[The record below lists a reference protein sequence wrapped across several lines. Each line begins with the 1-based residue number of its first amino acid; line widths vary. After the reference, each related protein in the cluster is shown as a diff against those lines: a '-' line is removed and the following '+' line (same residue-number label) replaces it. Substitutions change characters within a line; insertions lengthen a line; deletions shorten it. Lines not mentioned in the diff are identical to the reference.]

1 MRVIMSIATTTVGEA
16 IRRKVLL
23 VILMC
28 GLLFLTVA
36 PMLGNLTARQETSSL
51 KGLMLAI
58 IKLTGA
64 LIALVL
70 TIYIIPNEI
79 ERRTIYTI
87 LSKPVQRWQFILGK
101 YLGAV
106 FSLGLMM
113 LLMGVVLIVSF
124 HFVQHGLTASVDFAE
139 LGDIAKGPLAYFMQA
154 SLLAAV
160 AIFFSTF
167 VTPTLNFFLAGGTYF
182 VGVFLG
188 NIYESFATG
197 QGSVLMKMMAQIMYT
212 VLPNFSYYDIQNP
225 IINPGSEI
233 RNEGMHLVLITLYF
247 VLYAGIL
254 LVGSVLVFDKREV

>member
-1 MRVIMSIATTTVGEA
+1 MRVIFSIATTTVGEA

-28 GLLFLTVA
+28 GVLFLSVA
-36 PMLGNLTARQETSSL
+36 PMLGSLTAREETSNL

-106 FSLGLMM
+106 LALGLMM
-113 LLMGVVLIVSF
+113 LLMAIVLILSF
-124 HFVQHGLTASVDFAE
+124 HLVKNGVTLHFDYATM
-139 LGDIAKGPLAYFMQA
+139 GDIAKGPLAYFMQG

-167 VTPTLNFFLAGGTYF
+167 VSPTLNFFLAGGTYF
-182 VGVFLG
+182 VGIFLSS
-188 NIYESFATG
+188 IYETFATG
-197 QGSVLMKMMAQIMYT
+197 PQVGGMKVVAQIMYT
-212 VLPNFSYYDIQNP
+212 VLPNFSYYDVQNP
-225 IINPGSEI
+225 IVNPNVQI
-233 RNEGMHLVLITLYF
+233 QNESMHFILIALYF
-247 VLYAGIL
+247 VMYAGIL
-254 LVGSVLVFDKREV
+254 LVGSVLVFDRREL

>member
-1 MRVIMSIATTTVGEA
+1 MKVILSIATTTVGEA

-23 VILMC
+23 VILLC
-28 GLLFLTVA
+28 GVLFLSVA
-36 PMLGNLTARQETSSL
+36 PMLGSLTVRQETSNL

-106 FSLGLMM
+106 LSIGLMM
-113 LLMGVVLIVSF
+113 LLMTVVLILSF
-124 HFVQHGLTASVDFAE
+124 HLVQNGLTLHFDLQTMGEIS
-139 LGDIAKGPLAYFMQA
+139 KGPLAFFLQA

-167 VTPTLNFFLAGGTYF
+167 VSPTLNFFLAGGTYF
-182 VGVFLG
+182 VGIFLSS
-188 NIYESFATG
+188 IYDSFASG
-197 QGSVLMKMMAQIMYT
+197 PSQGAMKALAQVMYT
-212 VLPNFSYYDIQNP
+212 VLPNFSFYDIQNP
-225 IINPGSEI
+225 IVNPGQQI
-233 RNEGMHLVLITLYF
+233 QNEQMHFVLITLYF
-247 VLYAGIL
+247 ILYAGIL
-254 LVGSVLVFDKREV
+254 LVGSVLIFDRREL